1 MAIHMTINCVHTIDL
16 IPSRWSVGCLNI
28 KENGDSMGLFLE
40 GPKMIG
46 KSTLLRQQL
55 LIGNYHVGGFY
66 VQRLLSETDEVM
78 GFQLRAVNLLLPLT
92 SSYHWSEDHCFL
104 RRKDGQMVADL
115 AVFEEFGQQLLEQ
128 ALNQSYDVV
137 LLDEI
142 GGLELQVKGFY
153 RSLTQLLKSTKKI
166 VGVYK
171 SAENY
176 QELAHQQQLQIAPQ
190 RFQLERLMVTRVTVG
205 QNLDSVQRQ
214 VADYLCESS

>member
-1 MAIHMTINCVHTIDL
+1 
-16 IPSRWSVGCLNI
+16 
-28 KENGDSMGLFLE
+28 MGLFLE
-40 GPKMIG
+40 GPKMLG
-46 KSTLLRQQL
+46 KSTLLREQL
-55 LIGNYHVGGFY
+55 LIGDYHVGGFY

-78 GFQLRAVNLLLPLT
+78 GFQLRAANLLLPLT